1 MAWTKWIGGF
11 LGWIWLGP
19 IGGLIGFAI
28 GAAIDAG
35 IGAVNV
41 HRVNGGDEDDDS
53 ARTGRGGWQSTGGYS
68 GYYNRGSSS
77 GNGYSGNSGYS
88 RGYGQNS
95 ADAVRNSFMASLLVM
110 ATAVV
115 KSDGKFLKSEL
126 ELIKSFISQNF
137 GEDSVAEGLQIVKKL
152 YSQNI
157 DVASVGGQIRQ
168 YMNYSQRMQLFHFL
182 VQLAG
187 IDGEVSQSEVNCLKQ
202 IAFCMGL
209 SDSDR
214 DSMMNINNP
223 DDIASAYKILEI
235 QVTATDDEVVKAYR
249 KMAMKYHPD
258 KVSTLGAD
266 VQKAAEEKFK
276 NIVAAYETIKK
287 SRNMN

>member
-1 MAWTKWIGGF
+1 

-19 IGGLIGFAI
+19 IGGLIGFAV
-28 GAAIDAG
+28 GAVIDAG
-35 IGAVNV
+35 ISAVNV
-41 HRVNGGDEDDDS
+41 HRVNDSDEEDDS
-53 ARTGRGGWQSTGGYS
+53 ARTGRGGWQSTGGYP
-68 GYYNRGSSS
+68 
-77 GNGYSGNSGYS
+77 GYS

-168 YMNYSQRMQLFHFL
+168 YMNYSQRMQLYHFL

-187 IDGEVSQSEVNCLKQ
+187 IDGDVSQSEVNCLKQ
-202 IAFCMGL
+202 IAFCIGL

-223 DDIASAYKILEI
+223 EDIASAYKILEI
-235 QVTATDDEVVKAYR
+235 QVTSTDDEVVKAYR

-287 SRNMN
+287 ARNMN

>member
-1 MAWTKWIGGF
+1 M
-11 LGWIWLGP
+11 GWIWLGP

-35 IGAVNV
+35 IGAAG
-41 HRVNGGDEDDDS
+41 HRINGGDEDDES

-68 GYYNRGSSS
+68 GYYNRGYSS
-77 GNGYSGNSGYS
+77 GNGYSQT
-88 RGYGQNS
+88 YGQNS

-126 ELIKSFISQNF
+126 ELIKSFIRQNF
-137 GEDSVAEGLQIVKKL
+137 GEESVAEGLQIVKKL

-187 IDGEVSQSEVNCLKQ
+187 IDGDVSQSETDCLKH

-214 DSMMNINNP
+214 DSMMNISNP
-223 DDIASAYKILEI
+223 DDLASAYKILEI
-235 QVTATDDEVVKAYR
+235 EVTATDDEVVKAYR

-276 NIVAAYETIKK
+276 NIAAAYETIKK
-287 SRNMN
+287 ARNMN